1 VPTITRPAA
10 PVRAASTAA
19 PKVVVSRKPVGPPSD
34 RWEGVGS
41 HSNPSVYE
49 QPKPG
54 DLALTPAQIARG
66 EQQLANLH
74 PQVTRIRVD
83 PTILQL
89 QDPAFVKANPAD
101 AAAAQNR
108 LGELQHSVSLALQH
122 GGRADLCLW
131 NLQKGYRTTPQEMK
145 TVAREY
151 AGLVKQLTAAHPN
164 AKPGTFL
171 VSAQNEP
178 NRTKL
183 SPSQVVSLYQ
193 DIDASL
199 KSALG
204 ANGRKAVKLV
214 AGELTQGDESAKWIN
229 AVVPKLG
236 NVVEA
241 FTFHV
246 YMHPGE
252 TAEAYEGRLRGLRQE
267 VDAAMPKGKPAPEL
281 LVTEYGV
288 KGDRPAGA
296 RTDSPGTVTVKG
308 KKVLLRESPEGGFK
322 EAQALIALTHAGFS
336 GAMRWGSNAG
346 GPTPWDSWS
355 MTGRP
360 GEGFAKKPAYFAT
373 QLFTT
378 AVGQGWIPEQG
389 VATVRGQSVAAF
401 RSPTDSGA
409 ASVVANSNTA
419 AQRLSLGGFPPNAP
433 VQVLVY
439 NAGGKGQLASKP
451 VLTDAKGF
459 VTVSVPPHG
468 VAAAT
473 TRLERPSPP

>member
-1 VPTITRPAA
+1 MG
-10 PVRAASTAA
+10 
-19 PKVVVSRKPVGPPSD
+19 RKPVGPRSG
-34 RWEGVGS
+34 WEGVGA

-49 QPKPG
+49 KPKPG
-54 DLALTPAQIARG
+54 ELGLNPAQIARG
-66 EQQLANLH
+66 EQQMANLH

-83 PTILQL
+83 PTILKL
-89 QDPAFVKANPAD
+89 QDPAFASAHPED
-101 AAAAQNR
+101 AAAAQKR
-108 LGELQHSVSLALQH
+108 LGELQHTVSLALQH

-131 NLQKGYRTTPQEMK
+131 NLEKGYRTSPQEMK
-145 TVAREY
+145 TVASEY
-151 AGLVKQLTAAHPN
+151 ASLVKQLTTAHPN

-183 SPSQVVSLYQ
+183 SPGQVVSLYQ

-199 KSALG
+199 KSTLG
-204 ANGRKAVKLV
+204 AHGRKAVKLV
-214 AGELTQGDESAKWIN
+214 AGELTQGDASAKWIN

-236 NVVEA
+236 NVVDA
-241 FTFHV
+241 FSFHV

-252 TAEAYEGRLRGLRQE
+252 TGAAYEGRLRGLRQE

-288 KGDRPAGA
+288 KGDRPAAA
-296 RTDSPGTVTVKG
+296 RTDSPGTVTVNG
-308 KKVLLRESPEGGFK
+308 KRVLLRDSPEGGFR

-346 GPTPWDSWS
+346 GPTPWNAWS

-378 AVGQGWIPEQG
+378 AVGQGWIPEQSVG
-389 VATVRGQSVAAF
+389 SSRGQSVAAF
-401 RSPTDSGA
+401 RSPANGGA
-409 ASVVANSNTA
+409 ASVVANTNTA
-419 AQRLSLGGFPPNAP
+419 PQRLSLGGFPPNTP

-439 NAGGKGQLASKP
+439 NAGGKGQLGTRP
-451 VLTDAKGF
+451 VVTDAKGF

-473 TRLERPSPP
+473 TRLEVPQT